1 MIMSGHRFT
10 KMNKKKPVK
19 PSTHASN
26 QQRTLFQTWG
36 ARISSCPAVSS
47 QTSETD
53 KNAEVYQPSPEGNTN
68 TIDSEE
74 EDELLMQALEQTTNL
89 SREIGTTSFEL
100 QDDATEIDLSS
111 IPDLP
116 GFDKS
121 AGLKWIYPTN
131 YPVRVYQFDIV
142 KSALFQNTLVALPT
156 GLGKTFIAAVVM
168 FNFYRWYPLGKIVF
182 MAPTKPLVTQQIEAC
197 YNIMGIPQLDIAE
210 MTGKMLPVARQKSWK
225 EKRVMFL
232 TPQVLINDLSR
243 GTCQADKIKC
253 LVIDEAHKSLGNYA
267 YCQVVQEL
275 VKITRDF
282 RVLALSATPGS
293 NLAMVQDVITNLL
306 ISHIELRT
314 DESSEIK
321 MYSFERKVEK
331 IVVPLG
337 EELKS
342 VEAQYVELL
351 ESVVNRLLKQKVL
364 YRQNIKSLSK
374 FIILKCRDEF
384 RQNPPHFLQHA
395 QLGVIEGDFALA
407 ISLYHGYELLQLHGL
422 RSFYQYLQSLVNREK
437 GYGRTRSELM
447 KNVNFVNIYDYLTN
461 KFGEKPSITFSQ
473 QTTQEKTAQYVI
485 GHPKLEKLQEIVLEH
500 FRKFQ
505 KEDGSSDTR
514 VMIFS
519 QYRNSV
525 SDITE
530 MLKRQQPLVKVISFM
545 GQAIKKETKGFT
557 QKEQLRVMKLFREGN
572 YNTLVST
579 CVGEEGL
586 DIGDVDLIICFDA
599 SKSPIRLVQRM
610 GRTGRKRDGRI
621 VMLVTEG
628 KEDMIYKRSQYN
640 KNSITKALLN
650 GTKSLHYYQHS
661 PRMLPEG
668 LMPQCHKMYIT
679 IKKKFETLDQAKA
692 LKKKEK
698 KTKIAKGKIKKIP
711 DLFSDENSTDGRL
724 TPISN
729 SNSSVQSSEF
739 QPGLDIGDNVRSS
752 SPPTY
757 ELLSDDE
764 LPDLSPQKK
773 ISRPK
778 KAIRDTNRKE
788 KPNSKT
794 TKKKSTQREKQ
805 KIKKGSKKKE
815 ELPLIIIP
823 DDDSNS
829 DFVEELSEPACDI
842 LKDNGTIRT
851 LFKSQAMSLKQK
863 ALNMSSSANSTESQK
878 SYLSKSNPIHNCL
891 VPVAPPLEN
900 ISELLD
906 LLEAQGTE
914 GNSLNLAYVVDKWDK
929 EFNATF
935 NRTDIL
941 SNSEGE
947 KLPANIRTDFSAAMA
962 SSSVAQNKN
971 NNNNKQFFHLTP
983 ERMDTVGNDKD
994 GSKSPD
1000 LVESA
1005 VTSLQR
1011 NCQVSDISSPDLSDV
1026 NNLSHHKRKLS
1037 VETVGSLKLSKL
1049 HESKSSAEEKNQSDP
1064 FGDDYQGTAK
1074 CLKSK
1079 SFTEPDN
1086 DDSKLVTSY
1095 GDLFADFSQSFDHAA
1110 EIEDNSHLLPERT
1123 ENGHPGPQ
1131 KQNPVHE
1138 NSRFS
1143 DILFN
1148 EAILHEDDHPVFDL
1162 TTDMFSEDESADDTG
1177 QKYDAVKAPATN
1189 LKCISTTSSETTSY
1203 RTHDLA
1209 PSPVALEKNCNSSKL
1224 SSLIVSFVNTKF
1236 QTSDANG
1243 DMCKNDDDDL
1253 PLFDLGLDFDALP
1266 PTPDHKNSCSSRTS
1280 QSNQECSTP
1289 ILLQNIALSTSEYG
1303 SRGEKSSAVKDMH
1316 LSSSSDEELGG
1327 FRCVLP
1333 TLNVIEHLQQSTP
1346 SSKKK
1351 STPVAADLFSARFS
1365 ADEVTS
1371 PLHENKDESSPSLC
1385 ASQGFDLKF
1394 DELLDDEQLD
1404 GWDVAVQPKDE
1415 ETERS
1420 PVNQEIATEMDK
1432 CESSDDSFLVKKNR
1446 KRRVVLKSPSPLHQ
1460 SSHRSFTNGNETM
1473 DDEGEDS
1480 FCVRKKKK
1488 SSVLTSPLISS
1499 QSEGEDGVRKK
1510 GQDNYN
1516 GNHKTLGKK
1525 KESHSQF
1532 KKISFLVEDNSQE
1545 DFVKAD
1551 ENRCKWPSN
1560 NKAMPGNKNSKL
1572 QRKSRHLVKQCDQL
1586 DGRQF
1591 LDEEAELSGSDDG
1604 HSDEEVEEAGHYE
1617 QSFIND
1623 LSQIDQTQNVVD
1635 MKAVYLQSV
1644 VSPIAKHR
1652 DYKMNYLHVSDVYS
1666 CPPESDDDYEHDS
1679 FCVES
1684 AESSLTENT
1693 FVEKSSFEKETLKE
1707 KKKTNIEK
1715 KNKTRRVIRPESSS
1729 EEEEIFKDP
1738 QSETILDCNKAPA
1751 GLVLNAKRNEQ
1762 ISKLDSHS
1770 VVASESKDCQ
1780 ESGPLVIFADSREI
1794 TGAQDII
1801 SDLRIQH
1808 KLNVVV
1814 TKLEACDYIV
1824 SLRTA
1829 VERKH
1834 MSDFV
1839 NGANNKKLVKRLQ
1852 DMCDYFERPC
1862 LIVEKNPQKGSDKKN
1877 IPRAILQTKYLETLL
1892 SQLSLSPVRLL
1903 FSDSKIETCGLL
1915 ASLCFQE
1922 NVKGM
1927 AICRNQTLSDTE
1939 QQKMKFFLSLPKV
1952 NHALALNLCKNYKNI
1967 QEFLQS
1973 SVSLIVSR
1981 SKMSSERAVCVYK
1994 FVRQQYR

>member
-1 MIMSGHRFT
+1 
-10 KMNKKKPVK
+10 
-19 PSTHASN
+19 
-26 QQRTLFQTWG
+26 
-36 ARISSCPAVSS
+36 
-47 QTSETD
+47 
-53 KNAEVYQPSPEGNTN
+53 
-68 TIDSEE
+68 
-74 EDELLMQALEQTTNL
+74 
-89 SREIGTTSFEL
+89 
-100 QDDATEIDLSS
+100 
-111 IPDLP
+111 
-116 GFDKS
+116 
-121 AGLKWIYPTN
+121 
-131 YPVRVYQFDIV
+131 
-142 KSALFQNTLVALPT
+142 
-156 GLGKTFIAAVVM
+156 
-168 FNFYRWYPLGKIVF
+168 

-225 EKRVMFL
+225 EKRVIFL

-275 VKITRDF
+275 VKTTRDF

-293 NLAMVQDVITNLL
+293 NLTMVQDVITNLL

-314 DESSEIK
+314 DDSSEIK

-447 KNVNFVNIYDYLTN
+447 KNVNFVNIYDYLSN
-461 KFGEKPSITFSQ
+461 RFGEKPSITFSQ
-473 QTTQEKTAQYVI
+473 QTTQEKTEQYVI

-650 GTKSLHYYQHS
+650 GTKSLHYYQHN
-661 PRMLPEG
+661 PRMLPDG

-679 IKKKFETLDQAKA
+679 IKKEFETLDQAKA

-711 DLFSDENSTDGRL
+711 DLFTDENSTDGRL

-739 QPGLDIGDNVRSS
+739 QPGLDNGDNVRAS

-764 LPDLSPQKK
+764 LPDLSPEKK
-773 ISRPK
+773 ISQPK
-778 KAIRDTNRKE
+778 KA
-788 KPNSKT
+788 
-794 TKKKSTQREKQ
+794 
-805 KIKKGSKKKE
+805 
-815 ELPLIIIP
+815 
-823 DDDSNS
+823 
-829 DFVEELSEPACDI
+829 
-842 LKDNGTIRT
+842 
-851 LFKSQAMSLKQK
+851 LF
-863 ALNMSSSANSTESQK
+863 
-878 SYLSKSNPIHNCL
+878 
-891 VPVAPPLEN
+891 
-900 ISELLD
+900 
-906 LLEAQGTE
+906 
-914 GNSLNLAYVVDKWDK
+914 
-929 EFNATF
+929 
-935 NRTDIL
+935 
-941 SNSEGE
+941 
-947 KLPANIRTDFSAAMA
+947 
-962 SSSVAQNKN
+962 
-971 NNNNKQFFHLTP
+971 
-983 ERMDTVGNDKD
+983 
-994 GSKSPD
+994 
-1000 LVESA
+1000 
-1005 VTSLQR
+1005 TSLQR
-1011 NCQVSDISSPDLSDV
+1011 NCQVSDVSSPDLSDA

-1049 HESKSSAEEKNQSDP
+1049 HDLKSSAEEKNEKTQSDP
-1064 FGDDYQGTAK
+1064 FGVDYQGTAK
-1074 CLKSK
+1074 SLKSK

-1110 EIEDNSHLLPERT
+1110 EIEDNSHLLPEKT
-1123 ENGHPGPQ
+1123 ENGHSGT
-1131 KQNPVHE
+1131 QNQTPDVSVHE

-1143 DILFN
+1143 DNLFN
-1148 EAILHEDDHPVFDL
+1148 EAILHEDDRPVFDL
-1162 TTDMFSEDESADDTG
+1162 TTDMFSDDESADDTG
-1177 QKYDAVKAPATN
+1177 QKYGAVKTHATN
-1189 LKCISTTSSETTSY
+1189 LKCNSTTSSETTSY

-1236 QTSDANG
+1236 QTSAANG
-1243 DMCKNDDDDL
+1243 DTCKNDDDDDDDNL

-1266 PTPDHKNSCSSRTS
+1266 PTPDHRNPCSSKTS

-1289 ILLQNIALSTSEYG
+1289 ILLQNIALSTPEYG

-1316 LSSSSDEELGG
+1316 ISSSSDEELGG

-1351 STPVAADLFSARFS
+1351 STPAAADLFSARFS
-1365 ADEVTS
+1365 ANEVTS
-1371 PLHENKDESSPSLC
+1371 PLHENKGESSPSLC

-1404 GWDVAVQPKDE
+1404 GWEVAVQPKDE
-1415 ETERS
+1415 E
-1420 PVNQEIATEMDK
+1420 
-1432 CESSDDSFLVKKNR
+1432 C
-1446 KRRVVLKSPSPLHQ
+1446 KSII
-1460 SSHRSFTNGNETM
+1460 
-1473 DDEGEDS
+1473 
-1480 FCVRKKKK
+1480 
-1488 SSVLTSPLISS
+1488 LI
-1499 QSEGEDGVRKK
+1499 
-1510 GQDNYN
+1510 YN
-1516 GNHKTLGKK
+1516 
-1525 KESHSQF
+1525 F
-1532 KKISFLVEDNSQE
+1532 
-1545 DFVKAD
+1545 
-1551 ENRCKWPSN
+1551 
-1560 NKAMPGNKNSKL
+1560 
-1572 QRKSRHLVKQCDQL
+1572 
-1586 DGRQF
+1586 
-1591 LDEEAELSGSDDG
+1591 
-1604 HSDEEVEEAGHYE
+1604 
-1617 QSFIND
+1617 
-1623 LSQIDQTQNVVD
+1623 
-1635 MKAVYLQSV
+1635 
-1644 VSPIAKHR
+1644 
-1652 DYKMNYLHVSDVYS
+1652 
-1666 CPPESDDDYEHDS
+1666 
-1679 FCVES
+1679 
-1684 AESSLTENT
+1684 
-1693 FVEKSSFEKETLKE
+1693 
-1707 KKKTNIEK
+1707 
-1715 KNKTRRVIRPESSS
+1715 
-1729 EEEEIFKDP
+1729 
-1738 QSETILDCNKAPA
+1738 
-1751 GLVLNAKRNEQ
+1751 
-1762 ISKLDSHS
+1762 
-1770 VVASESKDCQ
+1770 
-1780 ESGPLVIFADSREI
+1780 
-1794 TGAQDII
+1794 
-1801 SDLRIQH
+1801 
-1808 KLNVVV
+1808 KLNW
-1814 TKLEACDYIV
+1814 
-1824 SLRTA
+1824 
-1829 VERKH
+1829 
-1834 MSDFV
+1834 
-1839 NGANNKKLVKRLQ
+1839 
-1852 DMCDYFERPC
+1852 
-1862 LIVEKNPQKGSDKKN
+1862 
-1877 IPRAILQTKYLETLL
+1877 
-1892 SQLSLSPVRLL
+1892 
-1903 FSDSKIETCGLL
+1903 
-1915 ASLCFQE
+1915 
-1922 NVKGM
+1922 
-1927 AICRNQTLSDTE
+1927 
-1939 QQKMKFFLSLPKV
+1939 KML
-1952 NHALALNLCKNYKNI
+1952 
-1967 QEFLQS
+1967 
-1973 SVSLIVSR
+1973 
-1981 SKMSSERAVCVYK
+1981 
-1994 FVRQQYR
+1994 